1 MEEEQVE
8 LLVEVLARKLEQHGV
23 CKMHARLEEL
33 LEGAR
38 RGIEL
43 RARYEPKI
51 GRRFLLQRRE
61 M

>member
-23 CKMHARLEEL
+23 RKTHERLEEL

-51 GRRFLLQRRE
+51 GRKFLVRPCAR
-61 M
+61 